1 MSTIEKSN
9 ELQDKEIQALYD
21 KYRKPFIAFSAKY
34 AIEYNDA
41 IDIYQDAIV
50 AVIEQKQKG
59 KLELISSS
67 LSTYLFAIGK
77 FMIFKKSKKKLPI
90 DELNEEQYLLQDW
103 EKYDAEK
110 DEFEIKQLQKGL
122 NQLGE
127 QCKKI
132 LDLFYYQSKNLAAIC
147 KLLNYENTDVVKSQK
162 SRCLK
167 QLKQIING

>member
-1 MSTIEKSN
+1 
-9 ELQDKEIQALYD
+9 
-21 KYRKPFIAFSAKY
+21 
-34 AIEYNDA
+34 
-41 IDIYQDAIV
+41 
-50 AVIEQKQKG
+50 
-59 KLELISSS
+59 
-67 LSTYLFAIGK
+67 
-77 FMIFKKSKKKLPI
+77 LPI